1 MAQEN
6 ENTPKVWHLAE
17 IAKLEA
23 ETAAA
28 LLQGQKFGAEAA
40 YNTALARKVTADAAM
55 AEVNMREKDRLE
67 TSVLAQDYFHRV
79 YTFNGSVGSQS
90 AGQIINQLSEWHR
103 IDQKDGTPRPIEI
116 IINSPGGSVIDGMA
130 VFDFIKYLRRDGHHI
145 TTTTLGMAASMGGIL
160 LQAGDKR
167 VMGKEAYVLIHEI
180 AFGAGGKMQEVE
192 DEVAFG
198 KKIQK
203 RILDILA
210 ERSSL
215 TARQIQTRWSRK
227 DWWLDS
233 DEALQLGFVDE
244 VR

>member
-1 MAQEN
+1 MAEN
-6 ENTPKVWHLAE
+6 NNNRPLHPAE

-28 LLQGQKFGAEAA
+28 VLQGQKFGAEAA
-40 YNTALARKVTADAAM
+40 YSAALARKVTADATM
-55 AEVNMREKDRLE
+55 AEVNMREKNRLE

-79 YTFNGSVGSQS
+79 YTFNGGVNGQS
-90 AGQIINQLSEWHR
+90 AGQIISQLSEWHR
-103 IDQKDGTPRPIEI
+103 IDEKDGTPRPIEI

-130 VFDFIKYLRRDGHHI
+130 VFDFIKYLRREGHHV

-167 VMGKEAYVLIHEI
+167 IMGKEAYVLIHEI
-180 AFGAGGKMQEVE
+180 AFGAGGKLQEVE

-198 KKIQK
+198 KKIQA
-203 RILDILA
+203 RILKILA

-215 TARQIQTRWSRK
+215 SVKQIQTRWSRR

-233 DEALQLGFVDE
+233 DDALALGFVDE
-244 VR
+244 IR